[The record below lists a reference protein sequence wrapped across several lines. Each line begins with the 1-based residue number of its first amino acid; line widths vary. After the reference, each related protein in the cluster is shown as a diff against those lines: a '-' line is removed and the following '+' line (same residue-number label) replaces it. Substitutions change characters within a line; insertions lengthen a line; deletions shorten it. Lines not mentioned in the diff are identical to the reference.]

1 MATPLPLPMSRP
13 PRDSGYITVPILPVV
28 RVRPHRLQR
37 QRNVYA
43 LLRSIPL
50 SKALPVFPSSR
61 MVRAAFI
68 FCAAPPMIAL
78 LALPRHSTSVP
89 WKPSGYPDP
98 ARKLIFPDL
107 WRQLAAYSRPVGT
120 PTVRPLRHKQ
130 RCRWGQQIASSHLL
144 VTSGLMGRHS
154 LSHINLLPQ
163 TKFGWW
169 IVWMSCAH
177 NKFRSIPFP
186 FPKELPCGLQKH
198 LLRGMTLR
206 SHFGIKRVRLQPTV
220 F

>member
-1 MATPLPLPMSRP
+1 MATPLPLPISKP
-13 PRDSGYITVPILPVV
+13 LRDSGYITVRMPLVV
-28 RVRPHRLQR
+28 RVRPHRLER

-50 SKALPVFPSSR
+50 SKALPVFPASR
-61 MVRAAFI
+61 MVRAVCI

-89 WKPSGYPDP
+89 RKPYGYPDP

-130 RCRWGQQIASSHLL
+130 RCRWWERLLRLL
-144 VTSGLMGRHS
+144 VPSGLMGRHS

-186 FPKELPCGLQKH
+186 LPPKLPG
-198 LLRGMTLR
+198 R
-206 SHFGIKRVRLQPTV
+206 
-220 F
+220 